1 MALIS
6 FRGSPHGGSHK
17 LLPEWN
23 RQPRITPTTI
33 IDHSIVGSALGAW
46 YYFRDQTGVESHFI
60 VRGARSGSADGHI
73 WQLMDTGRQADANLN
88 ANAFAISIET
98 EDNGD
103 PDDFPWS
110 RAQLAS
116 LRWLHAKLRAVHPTI
131 PRRRCPSPRG
141 GGLGYHSMWGA
152 PSPWTPVAGKLLAL
166 DTLVPTPDGLLALR
180 EIRVGATVFDERG
193 EPCKVTATYDDLP
206 ERAWRIVFD
215 DGLEVLAGG
224 EHQWVTITRGQ
235 RKGYFRRDG
244 PRDRRRGPR
253 PEGYPLDWARWG
265 KVRNTDEIASSVLAS
280 DGAYQH
286 TIPVARRLQLGQRE
300 LPVDP
305 YLLGVWLGDGGAGD
319 GVITAG
325 FDPDDL
331 LASDAEFIAR
341 QFIKAGY
348 ELGAWQPRYGHR
360 TLTLRALGLERQL
373 RELGVLGDKHVP
385 QDYLVASADQ
395 RLALLQGLMDT
406 DGGNGYGRGVEF
418 TSKSEALAD
427 AVVWLASSLG
437 QRVRKSKGDARLR
450 GVSFGPNYRVAWAS
464 TVPCFRIPRKAA
476 RLQGSGNGFSEMPPS
491 VRSQSR
497 QIVRCEPVPIQ
508 PMRCLTVDSPS
519 SMYVITDRCLPTHNT
534 CPGRPVRVRQWQ
546 QILLPAFLEE
556 EVNDLGTFEGF
567 SGNGRESF
575 ETAVRHAVDMI
586 MSNGLT
592 GDPDGAIRA
601 WAKQLD
607 DLHGSASNTA
617 DVDERVRDQLRAGFG
632 GVHPGATGPQVRSSQ
647 AFIVETLL
655 DIQAKLDQLLGQPG
669 QTPDPSGETTSL
681 PPPRE

>member
-1 MALIS
+1 VALIS

-23 RQPRITPTTI
+23 RQPRMTPTTI

-60 VRGARSGSADGHI
+60 VRGAPSGSEDGRI
-73 WQLMDTGRQADANLN
+73 WQLMDTGRRADANLN

-103 PDDFPWS
+103 PDHFPWS
-110 RAQLAS
+110 RAQLES

-131 PRRRCPSPRG
+131 PRRRCRSPSG
-141 GGLGYHSMWGA
+141 GGLGHHSMWGA

-166 DTLVPTPDGLLALR
+166 DTLISTPDGLRPLR
-180 EIRVGATVFDERG
+180 EVTVGSTVFDERG

-235 RKGYFRRDG
+235 RKGYFRRDR
-244 PRDRRRGPR
+244 PRDRHRGPR
-253 PEGYPLDWARWG
+253 PDGYPLDWARWG
-265 KVRNTDEIASSVLAS
+265 KVRNTDELASSVLAS
-280 DGAYQH
+280 DGGYQH
-286 TIPVARRLQLGQRE
+286 TIPVTRPLRLGERE

-305 YLLGVWLGDGGAGD
+305 YLLGVWLGDGGERD

-325 FDPDDL
+325 YDPDGL
-331 LASDAEFIAR
+331 MASDAEFMAG
-341 QFIKAGY
+341 QFIGAGY
-348 ELGAWQPRYGHR
+348 ELGAWQPRYGYSS
-360 TLTLRALGLERQL
+360 LTLRALGFERQL
-373 RELGVLGDKHVP
+373 RELGVLGNKHVP
-385 QDYLVASADQ
+385 QDYLFASVDQ

-406 DGGNGYGRGVEF
+406 DGSNGDGRGVEF

-437 QRVRKSKGDARLR
+437 QRLRRSKGDARLH
-450 GVSFGPNYRVAWAS
+450 GVSFGPRYRVTWAS
-464 TVPCFRIPRKAA
+464 TVPCFRMPRKAA
-476 RLQGSGNGFSEMPPS
+476 RLHDSGNSTGETPPS

-508 PMRCLTVDSPS
+508 PMRCLTVDSPN

-534 CPGRPVRVRQWQ
+534 CPGRPVRVRQWE
-546 QILLPAFLEE
+546 QILLPAFLREE
-556 EVNDLGTFEGF
+556 FNDLGTFEGF
-567 SGNGRESF
+567 SGRGRESF
-575 ETAVRHAVDMI
+575 EAAVRDAVDRI
-586 MSNGLT
+586 MSLGLT
-592 GDPDGAIRA
+592 GDPDGRIRA

-607 DLHGSASNTA
+607 DLHGPLGNTA

-632 GVHPGATGPQVRSSQ
+632 GVHPDAPAPQVRPSQ
-647 AFIVETLL
+647 EWIVATLL
-655 DIQAKLDQLLGQPG
+655 DIQSKLDRL
-669 QTPDPSGETTSL
+669 L
-681 PPPRE
+681 PPPGTADEARETPP

>member
-46 YYFRDQTGVESHFI
+46 FYFRDSTGIESHFI

-152 PSPWTPVAGKLLAL
+152 PSAWTPVAGKLLAL

-180 EIRVGATVFDERG
+180 EIRVGATVFDEQG

-206 ERAWRIVFD
+206 ERAWRIMFD

-235 RKGYFRRDG
+235 RKGYFRRDR
-244 PRDRRRGPR
+244 PRDRHRGPR
-253 PEGYPLDWARWG
+253 PDGYPLDWARWG
-265 KVRNTDEIASSVLAS
+265 KVRNTDEIASGILAS

-286 TIPVARRLQLGQRE
+286 TIPVARRLRLGERE
-300 LPVDP
+300 LAVDP
-305 YLLGVWLGDGGAGD
+305 YLLGVWLGDGGERD

-325 FDPDDL
+325 F
-331 LASDAEFIAR
+331 
-341 QFIKAGY
+341 
-348 ELGAWQPRYGHR
+348 
-360 TLTLRALGLERQL
+360 ERQL
-373 RELGVLGDKHVP
+373 RELGVLGNKHAP

-406 DGGNGYGRGVEF
+406 DGSNCSGRGVEF
-418 TSKSEALAD
+418 TSRSEALAD

-437 QRVRKSKGDARLR
+437 QRVRKSKGEARFR
-450 GVSFGPNYRVAWAS
+450 GVSFGPKYRVTWAS

-476 RLQGSGNGFSEMPPS
+476 RLHGSGNGSSETLPS

-508 PMRCLTVDSPS
+508 PMRCLTVDSPN

-534 CPGRPVRVRQWQ
+534 CPGRPVRVAQWENE
-546 QILLPAFLEE
+546 LLPAFLRAEE
-556 EVNDLGTFEGF
+556 DDVLNDEDRRWIHAQLQHFGMLLMAGRTGTVFN
-567 SGNGRESF
+567 SSDLREF
-575 ETAVRHAVDMI
+575 HFGQWQ
-586 MSNGLT
+586 SN
-592 GDPDGAIRA
+592 P
-601 WAKQLD
+601 
-607 DLHGSASNTA
+607 
-617 DVDERVRDQLRAGFG
+617 EVRDQVLERMTQVVYRLLKGQNSVFNDNNFPDDEPQENIRALAARLEVLQQSVDELRA
-632 GVHPGATGPQVRSSQ
+632 
-647 AFIVETLL
+647 
-655 DIQAKLDQLLGQPG
+655 QL
-669 QTPDPSGETTSL
+669 SRL
-681 PPPRE
+681 PPAQEGPPP

>member
-46 YYFRDQTGVESHFI
+46 FYFRDQTGIESHFI

-110 RAQLAS
+110 RAQLDS
-116 LRWLHAKLRAVHPTI
+116 LRWLHARLRAVHPTI

-152 PSPWTPVAGKLLAL
+152 PSPWTPVRGKLLAM

-180 EIRVGATVFDERG
+180 EIKIGATVFDERG

-235 RKGYFRRDG
+235 RKGYFRRDR
-244 PRDRRRGPR
+244 PRDRHRGPR
-253 PEGYPLDWARWG
+253 PDGYPLDWARWG
-265 KVRNTDEIASSVLAS
+265 RVRSTDEIASSVLAS

-286 TIPVARRLQLGQRE
+286 TIPVARRLRLEERE

-305 YLLGVWLGDGGAGD
+305 YLLGVWLGDGGERD
-319 GVITAG
+319 GVVTAG

-331 LASDAEFIAR
+331 M
-341 QFIKAGY
+341 AGD
-348 ELGAWQPRYGHR
+348 
-360 TLTLRALGLERQL
+360 
-373 RELGVLGDKHVP
+373 GVLANKHVP

-406 DGGNGYGRGVEF
+406 DGSTCSGRGVEF
-418 TSKSEALAD
+418 TSRSEALAD

-450 GVSFGPNYRVAWAS
+450 GVSFGPKYRVTWAS
-464 TVPCFRIPRKAA
+464 TFPCFRIPRKAA
-476 RLQGSGNGFSEMPPS
+476 RLQGSGNASSEMPPS

-508 PMRCLTVDSPS
+508 PMRCLTVDSPN
-519 SMYVITDRCLPTHNT
+519 SMYVVTDRCLPTHNT
-534 CPGRPVRVRQWQ
+534 CPGRPVRVRQWE
-546 QILLPAFLEE
+546 QILLPAFLNPSREEDDLPMDQADFNRLMDTWAGRRLDDPPALTLSELLGKYRGSIFALLDEVIE
-556 EVNDLGTFEGF
+556 EVQRARRALNVGDLTAEDGTVTF
-567 SGNGRESF
+567 SRAHYMDSHRHIARELRNIALKL
-575 ETAVRHAVDMI
+575 EAPLDEPGTTKPPAV
-586 MSNGLT
+586 
-592 GDPDGAIRA
+592 DPDGSR
-601 WAKQLD
+601 
-607 DLHGSASNTA
+607 
-617 DVDERVRDQLRAGFG
+617 
-632 GVHPGATGPQVRSSQ
+632 
-647 AFIVETLL
+647 
-655 DIQAKLDQLLGQPG
+655 
-669 QTPDPSGETTSL
+669 
-681 PPPRE
+681 

>member
-46 YYFRDQTGVESHFI
+46 FYFRDQTGIESHFI

-110 RAQLAS
+110 RAQLDS
-116 LRWLHAKLRAVHPTI
+116 LRWLHARLRAVHPTI

-152 PSPWTPVAGKLLAL
+152 PSAWTPVRGKLLAM

-180 EIRVGATVFDERG
+180 EIKIGATVFDERG

-235 RKGYFRRDG
+235 RKGYFRRDR
-244 PRDRRRGPR
+244 PRDRHRGPR
-253 PEGYPLDWARWG
+253 PDGYPLDWARWG
-265 KVRNTDEIASSVLAS
+265 RVRSTDEIASSVLAS

-286 TIPVARRLQLGQRE
+286 TIPVARRLRLEERE

-305 YLLGVWLGDGGAGD
+305 YLLGVWLGDGGERD
-319 GVITAG
+319 GVVTAG

-331 LASDAEFIAR
+331 M
-341 QFIKAGY
+341 AGD
-348 ELGAWQPRYGHR
+348 
-360 TLTLRALGLERQL
+360 
-373 RELGVLGDKHVP
+373 GVLANKHVP

-406 DGGNGYGRGVEF
+406 DGSTCSGRGVEF
-418 TSKSEALAD
+418 TSRSEALAD

-450 GVSFGPNYRVAWAS
+450 GVSFGPKYRVTWAS
-464 TVPCFRIPRKAA
+464 TFPCFRIPRKAA
-476 RLQGSGNGFSEMPPS
+476 RLQGSGNASSEMPPS

-508 PMRCLTVDSPS
+508 PMRCLTVDSPN
-519 SMYVITDRCLPTHNT
+519 SMYVVTDRCLPTHNT
-534 CPGRPVRVRQWQ
+534 CPGRPVRVRQWE
-546 QILLPAFLEE
+546 QILLPAFLNPSREEDDLPMDQADFNRLMDTWAGRRLDDPPALTLSELLGKYRGSIFALLDEVIE
-556 EVNDLGTFEGF
+556 EVQRARRALNVGDLTAEDGTVTF
-567 SGNGRESF
+567 SRAHYMDSHRHIARELRNIALKL
-575 ETAVRHAVDMI
+575 EAPLDEPGTTKPPAV
-586 MSNGLT
+586 
-592 GDPDGAIRA
+592 DPDGSR
-601 WAKQLD
+601 
-607 DLHGSASNTA
+607 
-617 DVDERVRDQLRAGFG
+617 
-632 GVHPGATGPQVRSSQ
+632 
-647 AFIVETLL
+647 
-655 DIQAKLDQLLGQPG
+655 
-669 QTPDPSGETTSL
+669 
-681 PPPRE
+681 

>member
-1 MALIS
+1 MALLS

-23 RQPRITPTTI
+23 LQPRITPTTI

-46 YYFRDQTGVESHFI
+46 YYFRDQTGIESHFI
-60 VRGARSGSADGHI
+60 VRGAPSGSADGQI
-73 WQLMDTGRQADANLN
+73 WQLMDTGRQADANLD

-110 RAQLAS
+110 RAQLES

-141 GGLGYHSMWGA
+141 GGLGYHTMWGA
-152 PSPWTPVAGKLLAL
+152 PSAWTPVAGKLLAL
-166 DTLVPTPDGLLALR
+166 DTLVPTPDGLLALC

-206 ERAWRIVFD
+206 ERAWRIMFD

-235 RKGYFRRDG
+235 RKGYFRRDR
-244 PRDRRRGPR
+244 PRDRHRGPR
-253 PEGYPLDWARWG
+253 PDAYPLDWARWG
-265 KVRNTDEIASSVLAS
+265 KVRNTDEIASGILAS

-286 TIPVARRLQLGQRE
+286 TIPVACRLRLGERE
-300 LPVDP
+300 LAVDP
-305 YLLGVWLGDGGAGD
+305 YLLGVWLGDGGERD

-331 LASDAEFIAR
+331 MASDAEFIAR
-341 QFIKAGY
+341 QFIRAGY

-360 TLTLRALGLERQL
+360 TLTLRALGFERQL
-373 RELGVLGDKHVP
+373 RELGVLGNKHAP

-406 DGGNGYGRGVEF
+406 DGSNSSGRGVEF

-437 QRVRKSKGDARLR
+437 QRVRKSKGEARLR
-450 GVSFGPNYRVAWAS
+450 GVSFGPRYRVTWAS

-476 RLQGSGNGFSEMPPS
+476 RLHGSGNGSSKRLPS
-491 VRSQSR
+491 IRSQSR

-508 PMRCLTVDSPS
+508 PMRCLTVDSPN

-534 CPGRPVRVRQWQ
+534 CPGRPVRVRQWE
-546 QILLPAFLEE
+546 QILLPAFLEQE
-556 EVNDLGTFEGF
+556 GNDLGTFEGF

-575 ETAVRHAVDMI
+575 EAAVKHAVDRI
-586 MSNGLT
+586 MSQGLT
-592 GDPDGAIRA
+592 GDADGAIRG
-601 WAKQLD
+601 WARQLD
-607 DLHGSASNTA
+607 DLHGPSSNTD
-617 DVDERVRDQLRAGFG
+617 DVDVRVREQLRAGFG
-632 GVHPGATGPQVRSSQ
+632 GVHPGATGPQVRASQ
-647 AFIVETLL
+647 AFIVATLL
-655 DIQAKLDQLLGQPG
+655 DIQAKLDQLLPPPA
-669 QTPDPSGETTSL
+669 QTPDQSGETTT
-681 PPPRE
+681 